1 MNFATHGHRLV
12 AAALFGL
19 AASAASNAVQAQADC
34 GVQKGPERN
43 RCVQEKRIAKECA
56 SRDGEALAACR
67 NAVLEPQPEKRDC
80 ARLPQGYGRN
90 KCEDENL
97 RAEIEARC
105 GSKSGEPYQRCY
117 ANVMAKAVGK

>member
-1 MNFATHGHRLV
+1 MNFSTHWHRSV
-12 AAALFGL
+12 AAALLGL
-19 AASAASNAVQAQADC
+19 VASAAGNPVQAQSDC
-34 GVQKGPERN
+34 GVQKEPERN

-56 SRDGEALAACR
+56 GRAGEALAACR
-67 NAVLEPQPEKRDC
+67 NAVLESQPEKRDC
-80 ARLPQGYGRN
+80 TRLPEGYGRN

-117 ANVMAKAVGK
+117 ADVMAKAVGK